1 MSARDDEVR
10 NPVAELQRRARV
22 LARLLDEHGLLRA
35 WPTLFSHK
43 LIALEHLAAH
53 FEREE
58 RLTEAQLNARLN
70 ELHAFGDAAVLRR
83 WMVEYGLFR
92 RTRDGS
98 AYWLESTEVPE
109 GAVEPR

>member
-1 MSARDDEVR
+1 MASPMDEVR

-22 LARLLDEHGLLRA
+22 LARLLDDRGQIRA
-35 WPTLFSHK
+35 WPNLFSHK
-43 LIALEHLAAH
+43 LIVLEHLAAH
-53 FEREE
+53 FEPADRMS
-58 RLTEAQLNARLN
+58 EAAFNARLN
-70 ELHAFGDAAVLRR
+70 ELHSFGDAAVLRR
-83 WMVEYGLFR
+83 WLVEYGLFR